1 MTASPPSPTIQAM
14 TTQKV
19 HWLPLS
25 KLPLFTT
32 LVDGMLQD
40 TKDMYPLF
48 LRAKDTPWVMDD
60 ATIERTIR
68 LYTERLEML
77 PTHTEQI
84 TRWRKERLTP
94 QQKHQLDR
102 LEKATVETQELAQRI
117 LDMATAMQAYTI
129 DKILAK
135 EPGELALDV
144 LSGKLGVLQQP
155 GDTGHGAKGESP
167 TQRHK
172 QLAQAIDDFVKTI
185 EQQGGGD
192 IELLAA
198 GFPEQTTTFKELLDT
213 TTHEQMEALCELYR
227 GFYRYAKLLESL
239 AQGIQDGTLEVPP
252 R

>member
-1 MTASPPSPTIQAM
+1 MTS
-14 TTQKV
+14 QKI

-25 KLPLFTT
+25 QLPLFTT
-32 LVDGMLQD
+32 LVEGMCQD
-40 TKDMYPLF
+40 TRQMYPLF
-48 LRAKDTPWVMDD
+48 LQAKDKPWVMDD

-84 TRWRKERLTP
+84 ARWRKERLTTR
-94 QQKHQLDR
+94 QTQELDR
-102 LEKATVETQELAQRI
+102 LEKATVETQELVQRI
-117 LDMATAMQAYTI
+117 IDMATAMQAYTI

-144 LSGKLGVLQQP
+144 LSGKLGVPQQP
-155 GDTGHGAKGESP
+155 GKTGHEAKGAKP
-167 TQRHK
+167 TQKHK
-172 QLAQAIDDFVKTI
+172 QHAQGIDDFVKTI
-185 EQQGGGD
+185 EREGGGD

-198 GFPEQTTTFKELLDT
+198 SFPEQTTSFKELLDT
-213 TTHEQMEALCELYR
+213 TTHEQMDALCEQYP
-227 GFYRYAKLLESL
+227 GFYRFAKLVESI

>member
-1 MTASPPSPTIQAM
+1 MTSQTI
-14 TTQKV
+14 

-40 TKDMYPLF
+40 TKDMYPLL
-48 LRAKDTPWVMDD
+48 LRAKDKPWVMDD
-60 ATIERTIR
+60 ATIDRTIK

-77 PTHTEQI
+77 PTHIEQI
-84 TRWRKERLTP
+84 TRWRKERLTA
-94 QQKHQLDR
+94 QQKQELDR
-102 LEKATVETQELAQRI
+102 LEKATVQTQELVQRI
-117 LDMATAMQAYTI
+117 LDVATAMQAYTI
-129 DKILAK
+129 GKILAK

-144 LSGKLGVLQQP
+144 LSGKLGVPQRSQT
-155 GDTGHGAKGESP
+155 TGHEAQGANP
-167 TQRHK
+167 TQKH
-172 QLAQAIDDFVKTI
+172 QQQAQTIDGFVNTI

-213 TTHEQMEALCELYR
+213 TTHEQMDALCERYP
-227 GFYRYAKLLESL
+227 GFYRFAKLLETV
-239 AQGIQDGTLEVPP
+239 AQGIQDGTLDVPP

>member
-1 MTASPPSPTIQAM
+1 MTSQTI
-14 TTQKV
+14 
-19 HWLPLS
+19 HHLPLS

-48 LRAKDTPWVMDD
+48 LQAKDKPWVMDD

-77 PTHTEQI
+77 PTHTEHI
-84 TRWRKERLTP
+84 TRWRKEHLTP
-94 QQKHQLDR
+94 QQKHELDR
-102 LEKATVETQELAQRI
+102 LEKATVETQELVQRI
-117 LDMATAMQAYTI
+117 LAMATAMQAYTI

-144 LSGKLGVLQQP
+144 LSGKLGVPQHTQT
-155 GDTGHGAKGESP
+155 TGHDANGAKP
-167 TQRHK
+167 TQKH
-172 QLAQAIDDFVKTI
+172 QQHAQTIDDFVNTI
-185 EQQGGGD
+185 AQQGGGD

-198 GFPEQTTTFKELLDT
+198 SFPEQTTTFKELLDT
-213 TTHEQMEALCELYR
+213 TTHEQMDALCERYP
-227 GFYRYAKLLESL
+227 GFYRFAKLLETV

>member
-1 MTASPPSPTIQAM
+1 MASQTI
-14 TTQKV
+14 

-25 KLPLFTT
+25 KLSLFTT

-48 LRAKDTPWVMDD
+48 LQAKDKPWVMDD
-60 ATIERTIR
+60 ATIDRTIR

-84 TRWRKERLTP
+84 ARWRKEHLAP
-94 QQKHQLDR
+94 QQKHELDR
-102 LEKATVETQELAQRI
+102 LEKATVETQELVQRI

-144 LSGKLGVLQQP
+144 LSGKLDVPQRTATT
-155 GDTGHGAKGESP
+155 GDPASGDKP
-167 TQRHK
+167 TQKHK
-172 QLAQAIDDFVKTI
+172 QLAKIIDDFVKAS

-198 GFPEQTTTFKELLDT
+198 SFPEQTTTFKELLDT
-213 TTHEQMEALCELYR
+213 TTHEQMEALCELYP
-227 GFYRYAKLLESL
+227 GFYRFAKLLESI
-239 AQGIQDGTLEVPP
+239 AQGIQDGTLEVPK
-252 R
+252 

>member
-1 MTASPPSPTIQAM
+1 M
-14 TTQKV
+14 TTQSLR
-19 HWLPLS
+19 WLPLS

-40 TKDMYPLF
+40 TKDMYPL
-48 LRAKDTPWVMDD
+48 LWRAKDKPWVMDD

-77 PTHTEQI
+77 PTHTEHI
-84 TRWRKERLTP
+84 TRWRKEHLTP
-94 QQKHQLDR
+94 QQKHELDR
-102 LEKATVETQELAQRI
+102 LEKATVETQELVQRI

-144 LSGKLGVLQQP
+144 LSGKLGVPQQP
-155 GDTGHGAKGESP
+155 VKTGYEAKGENP
-167 TQRHK
+167 TQKHK
-172 QLAQAIDDFVKTI
+172 QHAQTIDDFVKTI

-198 GFPEQTTTFKELLDT
+198 AFPEQTTTFKELLDT
-213 TTHEQMEALCELYR
+213 TTHEQMDALCELYP
-227 GFYRYAKLLESL
+227 GFYRFAKLVEAI
-239 AQGIQDGTLEVPP
+239 AQSIQDGTLDVPP
-252 R
+252 W

>member
-1 MTASPPSPTIQAM
+1 MTSQSI
-14 TTQKV
+14 

-48 LRAKDTPWVMDD
+48 LQAKDKPWVMDD
-60 ATIERTIR
+60 ATIDRTIR

-84 TRWRKERLTP
+84 TRWRKEHLTP
-94 QQKHQLDR
+94 QQKHELDR
-102 LEKATVETQELAQRI
+102 LEKAMVETQELVQRI

-144 LSGKLGVLQQP
+144 LSGKLGVPQQP
-155 GDTGHGAKGESP
+155 VKTGYEAKGENP
-167 TQRHK
+167 TQKHK
-172 QLAQAIDDFVKTI
+172 LLAKMLDDFVKTI
-185 EQQGGGD
+185 EMAGGGD

-213 TTHEQMEALCELYR
+213 TTHEQMDALCELYP
-227 GFYRYAKLLESL
+227 GFYRFAKLVESI

>member
-1 MTASPPSPTIQAM
+1 M
-14 TTQKV
+14 TTQSI

-48 LRAKDTPWVMDD
+48 LQAKDKPWVMDD
-60 ATIERTIR
+60 ATIERTIK

-77 PTHTEQI
+77 PTHIKQI
-84 TRWRKERLTP
+84 TRWRKERLAP
-94 QQKHQLDR
+94 QQRQELHR
-102 LEKATVETQELAQRI
+102 LEMATVETQKLVQKI
-117 LDMATAMQAYTI
+117 LDMATEMQAYTI

-144 LSGKLGVLQQP
+144 LSGKLGIPQQP
-155 GDTGHGAKGESP
+155 GKTGYEAKGATP
-167 TQRHK
+167 TQKHK
-172 QLAQAIDDFVKTI
+172 QLAKTIDGFVKAI

-213 TTHEQMEALCELYR
+213 TTHEQMDALCELYP
-227 GFYRYAKLLESL
+227 GFYRYAKLVESI

>member
-1 MTASPPSPTIQAM
+1 MTSQTI
-14 TTQKV
+14 

-32 LVDGMLQD
+32 LVDGILQD
-40 TKDMYPLF
+40 TKDMYPL
-48 LRAKDTPWVMDD
+48 LLQAKDKPWVMDD
-60 ATIERTIR
+60 ATIDRTIR
-68 LYTERLEML
+68 LYTERLGML

-84 TRWRKERLTP
+84 ARWRKERLTSA
-94 QQKHQLDR
+94 QKLELDR
-102 LEKATVETQELAQRI
+102 LEKATVETQELVQRI

-144 LSGKLGVLQQP
+144 LSGKLGVPQHTAT
-155 GDTGHGAKGESP
+155 TGHETNGDKP
-167 TQRHK
+167 TQKHK
-172 QLAQAIDDFVKTI
+172 QHAKMIDDFVKAI

-198 GFPEQTTTFKELLDT
+198 GFPEQTTAFKELLDT
-213 TTHEQMEALCELYR
+213 TTHEQMDVLCERYP
-227 GFYRYAKLLESL
+227 GFYRFAKLVESI